1 MKIGITLPQ
10 AGPVASKDNVIRMAH
25 MAEEEGVDSLWVFE
39 RLLWPIN
46 PQTPYPGTPD
56 GRLPV
61 EYQIM
66 LDPLQTLA
74 LVSAN
79 TNKILLGTCII
90 DMLFHNPILLSKSF
104 ATLDIFS
111 NGRTVAGFGIG
122 WSKDEYQSSN
132 IPFND
137 KGKRADEYL
146 QVLKRIWEDDNV
158 EFKGQYYNI
167 PSSKI
172 GPKPLQKPH
181 IPVYLGG
188 FSPNTFSRIVNHD
201 TNGWLGALGG
211 PIEQIKNIMNTI
223 RENAKKANK
232 DPSNFRVI
240 LLTYPKIIE
249 SNEQNTNSSSSG
261 SGSNNRFP
269 MNGTI
274 DQIGKDIKE
283 IKDIGVDHIIF
294 GYNFSSMG
302 KDINKIIDITKQFS
316 KFAK

>member
-1 MKIGITLPQ
+1 
-10 AGPVASKDNVIRMAH
+10 MAH
-25 MAEEEGVDSLWVFE
+25 MAEQEGIDSLWVFE

-46 PQTPYPGTPD
+46 PQTPYPASPD
-56 GRLPV
+56 GSLPT

-90 DMLFHNPILLSKSF
+90 DMLFHNPVLLSKSF

-122 WSKDEYQSSN
+122 WSKDEYQASN

-158 EFKGQYYNI
+158 KFKGQYYNI

-181 IPVYLGG
+181 IPIYLGG
-188 FSPNTFSRIVNHD
+188 FSPNTFSRIVNYD

-211 PIEQIKNIMNTI
+211 PIESIKNIMNII
-223 RENAKKANK
+223 RENARKANK
-232 DPSNFRVI
+232 DPNNFRVI
-240 LLTYPKIIE
+240 LLVYPNIVE
-249 SNEQNTNSSSSG
+249 SNEQNTSSSNNSSG
-261 SGSNNRFP
+261 SGSGSDSNRFP
-269 MNGTI
+269 MTGTI

-283 IKDIGVDHIIF
+283 IKDIGVDHIILGF
-294 GYNFSSMG
+294 NFSSMG
-302 KDINKIIDITKQFS
+302 KDIDKMIDITKQFS

>member
-1 MKIGITLPQ
+1 LKIGITLPQ
-10 AGPVASKDNVIRMAH
+10 AGPIASKDNVIRMAH
-25 MAEEEGVDSLWVFE
+25 MAEDEGVDSLWVFE

-56 GRLPV
+56 GRLPA

-74 LVSAN
+74 FVSSN

-90 DMLFHNPILLSKSF
+90 DMLFHNPVLLSKSF

-137 KGKRADEYL
+137 
-146 QVLKRIWEDDNV
+146 NV

-181 IPVYLGG
+181 IPIYLGG
-188 FSPNTFSRIVNHD
+188 FSPNTFSRIVNYD

-211 PIEQIKNIMNTI
+211 SIEQIKNIMNTI
-223 RENAKKANK
+223 RENAKKTNK
-232 DPSNFRVI
+232 DPNNFRVI
-240 LLTYPKIIE
+240 LLTYPNVIE
-249 SNEQNTNSSSSG
+249 SHEQNSSSNNNSNSG
-261 SGSNNRFP
+261 SNRFP

-294 GYNFSSMG
+294 GYNISSIG
-302 KDINKIIDITKQFS
+302 KDIDKMIDVTKQFS

>member
-1 MKIGITLPQ
+1 
-10 AGPVASKDNVIRMAH
+10 MAH
-25 MAEEEGVDSLWVFE
+25 MAEQEGIDSLWVFE
-39 RLLWPIN
+39 RLLWPNN
-46 PQTPYPGTPD
+46 PQTPYPASPD
-56 GRLPV
+56 GILPT

-90 DMLFHNPILLSKSF
+90 DMLFHNPVLLSKSF

-122 WSKDEYQSSN
+122 WSKDEYQASN

-181 IPVYLGG
+181 IPIYLGG
-188 FSPNTFSRIVNHD
+188 FSPNTFSRIVNYD

-211 PIEQIKNIMNTI
+211 PIDSIKNILNII
-223 RENAKKANK
+223 RENARKANK
-232 DPSNFRVI
+232 DPNNFRVI
-240 LLTYPKIIE
+240 LLTYPDIVE
-249 SNEQNTNSSSSG
+249 SNEQNTSSSNNSSG
-261 SGSNNRFP
+261 SGINRFP
-269 MNGTI
+269 MTGTI

-283 IKDIGVDHIIF
+283 IKDIGVDHIILGF
-294 GYNFSSMG
+294 NFSSMG
-302 KDINKIIDITKQFS
+302 KDIDKMIDITKQFS

>member
-1 MKIGITLPQ
+1 LKIGITLPQ
-10 AGPVASKDNVIRMAH
+10 AGSFASKDNVIRMAH
-25 MAEEEGVDSLWVFE
+25 MAEQEGVDSLWVFE

-46 PQTPYPGTPD
+46 PQTPYPATSD
-56 GRLPV
+56 GRLPA

-90 DMLFHNPILLSKSF
+90 DMLFHNPFLLSKSF

-132 IPFND
+132 IPFNA

-181 IPVYLGG
+181 IPIYLGG
-188 FSPNTFSRIVNHD
+188 FSPNTFSRIVNYD

-211 PIEQIKNIMNTI
+211 PIDSIKNIINTI
-223 RENAKKANK
+223 RENARKANK
-232 DPSNFRVI
+232 DPNNFRVI
-240 LLTYPKIIE
+240 LLTYPDIVE
-249 SNEQNTNSSSSG
+249 SNEQNTSSSSG
-261 SGSNNRFP
+261 NDRFP
-269 MNGTI
+269 MTGTI
-274 DQIGKDIKE
+274 DQIGMDIKE
-283 IKDIGVDHIIF
+283 IKNIGVDHIILGF
-294 GYNFSSMG
+294 NFSSMG
-302 KDINKIIDITKQFS
+302 KDIDKMIDIAKQFS